1 MIAILSTT
9 DNPLYDF
16 FIPFVT
22 SSWSYKDIRTLVI
35 SVNNPHYESTEMVL
49 FENVFTTKNKEATY
63 SQCSRLFGYL
73 HPDIGEEET
82 VVTGDIDMAYFGDIV
97 KDEPSIH
104 IYGADLV
111 NEGQFPICY
120 VTMSKAN
127 WRIVMGN
134 HESIQI
140 ALDDLL
146 DGHECE
152 NMRGNL
158 WCRDQETIYNNIIKS
173 GLPYTLHDRRKSDTN
188 RTAKNRA
195 DRDGWQYDVNGLVD
209 AHLPRPGYEPENFA
223 KILKLFKD
231 VYPQENFDWMV
242 EYRNLFVSLL

>member
-9 DNPLYDF
+9 MNPLYKF
-16 FIPFVT
+16 FEPIVEW
-22 SSWSYKDIRTLVI
+22 SWKKKGIKCITMTVDM
-35 SVNNPHYESTEMVL
+35 ED
-49 FENVFTTKNKEATY
+49 KNREATY
-63 SQCSRLFGYL
+63 SQCIRLFGYL
-73 HPDIGEEET
+73 HTDIKEDET
-82 VVTGDIDMAYFGDIV
+82 VVTGDIDMAYFGDMII
-97 KDEPSIH
+97 DSPDIH
-104 IYGADLV
+104 IYGADLC

-120 VTMSKAN
+120 IAMSKTN
-127 WRIVMGN
+127 WRKVMGD
-134 HESIQI
+134 HKSIND
-140 ALDDLL
+140 AVEDLL
-146 DGHECE
+146 GKENCE

-173 GLPYTLHDRRKSDTN
+173 GLPYMLHDRRKSYTN